1 MWPYITSEAR
11 ESQGMVDACG
21 HSIALA
27 SFTLPQDNVK
37 TIQISLHYVAGVIG
51 GGFFKSIIYSHGVK
65 RNPTEVLVI
74 RQWVTN
80 HHNIKKSQH
89 LREPST
95 CSIFYQCNFLG
106 LTSGVQLQLS

>member
-11 ESQGMVDACG
+11 ESQGLVDACG
-21 HSIALA
+21 YSIALA
-27 SFTLPQDNVK
+27 SFTLPQHNVK

-80 HHNIKKSQH
+80 HHNIKKIPAPQ
-89 LREPST
+89 RAFNM
-95 CSIFYQCNFLG
+95 FYFLSMQFLG
-106 LTSGVQLQLS
+106 SHQW